1 LGDLR
6 IQTLKVITMTTK
18 NEIQLMEVFSGELWK
33 ATMIKNVLEDN
44 NIQVFLQNSLMG
56 VIEPWV
62 VSPGGYAPVKVVVS
76 SADYDKALAL
86 VEEYNQSKPITED

>member
-1 LGDLR
+1 
-6 IQTLKVITMTTK
+6 MTTK